1 MSELLLAGWRYRML
15 VASVIVAMLGY
26 LAFSIWGGWQDVLRA
41 LEKVGVIGLLLA
53 LSMSLINYTLR
64 FLRWQLYLG
73 AMGHHVPWRASGRI
87 YLAGFALTTTPGKA
101 GEALRGVL
109 LKRHR
114 IPYPDSFAAF
124 ISERLSDLAAIVL
137 LTLFGLWLY
146 PQTQTLIFVGAAVV
160 ISGLLVLSQ
169 QRLLDW
175 LHQWSANA
183 RVWFWRTFHHVVQM
197 LRQARR
203 CHTPGRL
210 LLATLLSV
218 VGWAAEAL
226 AFMWILQWMGQ
237 DVGFAFAAFVFAL
250 AMLAG
255 ALSFMPGGLGGTE
268 AAMLALLVFKGMP
281 MPDAIAATVL
291 IRLTTLW
298 FAVVLGLF
306 ALSASRREGGLDGN

>member
-1 MSELLLAGWRYRML
+1 MSELLLAGWRYRTL
-15 VASVIVAMLGY
+15 VISIIAAMLGY
-26 LAFSIWGGWQDVLRA
+26 LAFSIWGGWQDVWRA
-41 LEKVGVIGLLLA
+41 LEKVGLLGLLLA
-53 LSMSLINYTLR
+53 LMMSLLNYGLR
-64 FLRWQLYLG
+64 FARWQVYLA
-73 AMGHHVPWRASGRI
+73 AMGHRVPWRPSARI
-87 YLAGFALTTTPGKA
+87 YVAGFALTTTPGKA
-101 GEALRGVL
+101 GEVLRGVL
-109 LKRHR
+109 LKRYR
-114 IPYPDSFAAF
+114 VPYPDSFAAF

-146 PQTQTLIFVGAAVV
+146 PQTQTLIFIGAAVV
-160 ISGLLVLSQ
+160 LAGLLVLSQ

-175 LHQWSANA
+175 LHQWSADA
-183 RVWFWRTFHHVVQM
+183 RAWFWRAFHHAVQM

-203 CHTPGRL
+203 CHSPGRL

-237 DVGFAFAAFVFAL
+237 DVGFAFAAFVFAV

-268 AAMLALLVFKGMP
+268 AVMLTLLVFKGMP
-281 MPDAIAATVL
+281 TPDAIAATVL

-306 ALSASRREGGLDGN
+306 ALSASRREEGTDGQ